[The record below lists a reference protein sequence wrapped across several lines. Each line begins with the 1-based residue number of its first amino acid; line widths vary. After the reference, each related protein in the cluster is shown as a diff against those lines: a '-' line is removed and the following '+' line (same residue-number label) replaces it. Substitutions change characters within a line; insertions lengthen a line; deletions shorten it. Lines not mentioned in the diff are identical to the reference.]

1 MVTISRTIGYAIYLK
16 HQRFFPNRHG
26 RSAKAKTSIGV
37 HGKSFLL
44 VGFTRPSQE
53 SSLMVCRAGVGGQ
66 QEGRV
71 LVVTT
76 ESSPLVKSE
85 RKCVVSHME
94 AERLAYL
101 RSPASI

>member
-1 MVTISRTIGYAIYLK
+1 
-16 HQRFFPNRHG
+16 
-26 RSAKAKTSIGV
+26 
-37 HGKSFLL
+37 
-44 VGFTRPSQE
+44 
-53 SSLMVCRAGVGGQ
+53 MVCRAGVGGQ

-85 RKCVVSHME
+85 RKCVVSHLE

-101 RSPASI
+101 RSPASV